1 MLVKNP
7 RIFRSIDDT
16 KVPFISLF
24 LKGETRTGNVFIPVK
39 VTGNTASLLV
49 EKVDQWKV
57 GDEILV
63 EGELDWDGFEKDG
76 RKQYATK
83 INAFEAWRMEKAA
96 GEGEGEGARG
106 SINRREKNF

>member
-1 MLVKNP
+1 MEEGRKKRDNFVRFQGMLAKNP
-7 RIFRSIDDT
+7 RIFRNIDDT
-16 KVPFISLF
+16 KIPIISLF
-24 LKGETRTGNVFIPVK
+24 LKGETRIGNVFIPVK
-39 VTGNTASLLV
+39 ITGTTASLLV

-83 INAFEAWRMEKAA
+83 INAFEAWRME
-96 GEGEGEGARG
+96 
-106 SINRREKNF
+106 